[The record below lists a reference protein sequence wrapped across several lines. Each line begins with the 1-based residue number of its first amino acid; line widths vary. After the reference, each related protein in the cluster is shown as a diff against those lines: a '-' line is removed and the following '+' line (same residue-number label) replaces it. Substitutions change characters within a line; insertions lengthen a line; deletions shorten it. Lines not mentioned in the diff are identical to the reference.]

1 MRRTGQHCLGIQ
13 QGLSVFKE
21 MIFQYKAHLPFPHP
35 QGQSSSPFSVQS
47 FSRVRLCD
55 PINRSTHPCPSPTP
69 GLHPDSR
76 PSS

>member
-1 MRRTGQHCLGIQ
+1 MRRTGQHYLGIR

-47 FSRVRLCD
+47 FSRVRLFV
-55 PINRSTHPCPSPTP
+55 TP
-69 GLHPDSR
+69 
-76 PSS
+76 